1 MPIKNGAWFSHGQI
15 YPINY
20 FLDNNNGLRNEV
32 TDHSASIKEDF
43 DVQPNTLLNR
53 SEPDMQCK
61 VQTEDDLKL
70 KPEIHSAAK
79 ESLRPRRGRKQNEN
93 QSQNTVENSNRY
105 DRFSVNLP
113 GNCIVGDFDWR
124 TILIMML
131 FKLIINAG
139 KIMGLISY
147 KRMKKV
153 LM

>member
-1 MPIKNGAWFSHGQI
+1 MCQLIKKRAWFSHGQI

-113 GNCIVGDFDWR
+113 GNCIVGDGFFD
-124 TILIMML
+124 
-131 FKLIINAG
+131 
-139 KIMGLISY
+139 
-147 KRMKKV
+147 
-153 LM
+153 